1 MSRWFQLMLGA
12 FALTGCVTAPIGPR
26 VTTLPGT
33 GKSFEQFRA
42 DEGSC
47 RNYASD
53 SIGGQAAAQTSIDNA
68 VGSAVLGTAIGAVA
82 GAALGGN
89 QGAAVGAGFGLFAGS
104 AIGADQAQASAYGAQ
119 RRYDQA
125 YVQCMY
131 GKGHRV
137 PVSARYVS
145 GRDPTYY
152 RPRPAASYP
161 PPPPGYSPPP
171 PHGYPPPP
179 PPGVPPP
186 PPPDYAPPPPA
197 PAAPSG

>member
-1 MSRWFQLMLGA
+1 MLSRLPLVLGV
-12 FALTGCVTAPIGPR
+12 LVLSGCVTAPIGPR

-42 DEGSC
+42 DEASC

-53 SIGGQAAAQTSIDNA
+53 SIGGQAATQATNEKV

-82 GAALGGN
+82 GGALGGN

-104 AIGADQAQASAYGAQ
+104 AIGSDQARVSGYDAQ

-137 PVSARYVS
+137 PVHARYAS
-145 GRDPTYY
+145 GRDPTYD

-161 PPPPGYSPPP
+161 PPPPGYPPP
-171 PHGYPPPP
+171 PPGYPPPP
-179 PPGVPPP
+179 PAGVPPP
-186 PPPDYAPPPPA
+186 PPPDYVPPVA
-197 PAAPSG
+197 PAAPSS